1 MSPIHCAAF
10 PNTVPSQENLYDD
23 DEHFYVTEMVI

>member
-10 PNTVPSQENLYDD
+10 PNTVPSQDDLYDAY
-23 DEHFYVTEMVI
+23 EHFYVTEMAI